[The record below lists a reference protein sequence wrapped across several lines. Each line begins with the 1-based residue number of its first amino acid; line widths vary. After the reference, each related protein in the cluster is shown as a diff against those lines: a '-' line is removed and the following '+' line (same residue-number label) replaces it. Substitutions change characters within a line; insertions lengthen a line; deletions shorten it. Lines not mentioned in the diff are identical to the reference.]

1 MLSPR
6 PESIDPTPLSAVSTA
21 AGPVTELVG
30 DAVAGAITVTGVTLS
45 TFSVRPGDLYAA
57 LPGAN
62 VHGASYAAKAIAS
75 GAVAVLTDEAGRR
88 IIEGLTAEGEQPPPM
103 VVVPDPRAVLARV
116 AATVYGTALP
126 DGPGVR
132 TYGITG
138 TNGKTTTAYLLTS
151 ALRALG
157 RTTGL
162 IGTVE
167 TTIGEERVPSARTT
181 PESPDLHALLRV
193 MTDRGIDDC
202 VMEVSSH
209 ALVLHRVDEVVYDI
223 ALFTNL
229 SQDHLDFHDGME
241 DYFAAKASLFTP
253 ERARQAVVC
262 VDDEWGRRVAQECTI
277 PHRTVSSDPAVP
289 ADFLITSV
297 DGPDG
302 RDFVLSGEGGQLA
315 LRSGLPGAFNRTN
328 TAMAAVA
335 LLLAGHER
343 DAVVEAVRAEPRVPG
358 RMEPVPAPEEAPD
371 LPRVVVDFAHT
382 PDAVASAVAAL
393 REGAAGRLVALLGA
407 GGSRDP
413 GKRPAMGRA
422 AADHADLV
430 VVTDDNPRAED
441 PAAIREAVAS
451 GAREG
456 AADVEVV
463 PDRRVA
469 IEHAIRAAAEHPGGV
484 VALLGKG
491 HETGQEIQGVVT
503 PFDDRIVAAEVLQ
516 TMAQENAR

>member
-1 MLSPR
+1 MPSPR
-6 PESIDPTPLSAVSTA
+6 PESVEPTPLSALSGS
-21 AGPVTELVG
+21 AGPLSELVPGPSG
-30 DAVAGAITVTGVTLS
+30 DLPEVTGVTLS
-45 TFSVRPGDLYAA
+45 TFTVHPGDLYAA

-62 VHGASYAAKAIAS
+62 AHGASYATKAAEA
-75 GAVAVLTDEAGRR
+75 GAVALLTDEAGLGIARDAGVDLPA
-88 IIEGLTAEGEQPPPM
+88 I
-103 VVVPDPRAVLARV
+103 VVPDPRAVLARV
-116 AATVYGTALP
+116 AATIYGTALP
-126 DGPGVR
+126 EGPGVR
-132 TYGITG
+132 TFGITG

-151 ALRALG
+151 ALQALG

-167 TTIGEERVPSARTT
+167 TTIGQERVPSARTT

-193 MTDRGIDDC
+193 MSDRGIDDC

-229 SQDHLDFHDGME
+229 SQDHLDFHDDME
-241 DYFAAKASLFTP
+241 DYFAAKASLFAP
-253 ERARQAVVC
+253 GRARAAVVC
-262 VDDEWGRRVAQECTI
+262 VDDAWGRRIAEACEI
-277 PHRTVSSDPAVP
+277 PCRTVSSDPAVP
-289 ADFLITSV
+289 ADFVITSV
-297 DGPDG
+297 DDQ
-302 RDFVLSGEGGQLA
+302 DFVLSGEGGQLA
-315 LRSGLPGAFNRTN
+315 LRSGLAGAFNRTN

-335 LLLAGHER
+335 LLLAGHDRE
-343 DAVVEAVRAEPRVPG
+343 AVVAAVRAKPRVPG
-358 RMEPVPAPEEAPD
+358 RMEPVPAPEGVDAQA

-393 REGAAGRLVALLGA
+393 RESTRGRLVALLGA

-413 GKRPAMGRA
+413 GKRPDMGRA

-430 VVTDDNPRAED
+430 IVTDDNPRAED

-456 AADVEVV
+456 RADVEVV

-469 IEHAIRAAAEHPGGV
+469 VEHAVRAAGPGGV

-503 PFDDRIVAAEVLQ
+503 PFDDRLVAAEVLR
-516 TMAQENAR
+516 TLAQESTR